1 MEGQEQVQDM
11 GQLIGLLEVAAGE
24 PGTRG
29 KQIDQR
35 DSLQLGV
42 NEVRCRAQN
51 FNIDVVITSYIDQCY
66 TATEVLGQRRT
77 RGGRLMKENEKDV
90 PWRGT
95 LTLFLSY
102 DRHI

>member
-24 PGTRG
+24 PGMRG

-51 FNIDVVITSYIDQCY
+51 FNMDVVISCD
-66 TATEVLGQRRT
+66 
-77 RGGRLMKENEKDV
+77 
-90 PWRGT
+90 
-95 LTLFLSY
+95 
-102 DRHI
+102 

>member
-11 GQLIGLLEVAAGE
+11 GQLIGLLEVAAGAAGE
-24 PGTRG
+24 PGMRG

-51 FNIDVVITSYIDQCY
+51 FNMDVVITS
-66 TATEVLGQRRT
+66 LGPNL
-77 RGGRLMKENEKDV
+77 GAV
-90 PWRGT
+90 
-95 LTLFLSY
+95 
-102 DRHI
+102 HILR